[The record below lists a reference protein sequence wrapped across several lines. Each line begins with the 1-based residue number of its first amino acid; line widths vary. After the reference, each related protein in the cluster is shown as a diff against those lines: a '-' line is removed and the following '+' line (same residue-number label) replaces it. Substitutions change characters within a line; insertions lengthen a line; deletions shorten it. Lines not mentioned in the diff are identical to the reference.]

1 MGKKIVI
8 TGVNGF
14 IGSNM
19 AQQCLKDGYDVVG
32 IDIASTPA
40 IDNITYF
47 QLNLYED
54 SINDILNVNKPF
66 ALIHCAG
73 MADVNYSVQHPD
85 SDFISNVV
93 ISRKVLYSIKD
104 TSEKTR
110 VIFLS
115 SASVYGNPIR
125 NPIDENHEKAPI
137 SPYAL
142 HKILVENMCEYFVR
156 QYDMDIRILRI
167 FSAYGI
173 GLKKQIFWDMG
184 QKIKKFNKL
193 ELFGTGNETRDFIYI
208 DDLVRVIQL
217 VMETERTKEI
227 TYNVANGIE
236 ISIRNV
242 AEVFCEKCGL
252 SRELIFFNQCERLGN
267 PINWCADIN
276 RIKNL
281 GYEPEIDI
289 NVGIEKYVGWLREIQ
304 IV

>member
-14 IGSNM
+14 IGSHM
-19 AQQCLKDGYDVVG
+19 AQKCLLDGYDVVG
-32 IDIASTPA
+32 IDIMSTSS
-40 IDNITYF
+40 IDDITYF

-54 SINDILNVNKPF
+54 SIDDILNVNKPF

-115 SASVYGNPIR
+115 SAGVYGNPIKS
-125 NPIDENHEKAPI
+125 PINEKHEKIPI

-142 HKILVENMCEYFVR
+142 HKILVENICEYFVR
-156 QYDMDIRILRI
+156 QYDIDIRILRI
-167 FSAYGI
+167 FSAYGV

-184 QKIKKFNKL
+184 QKIRKYNKL

-217 VMETERTKEI
+217 VMETERAKEI

-236 ISIRNV
+236 ISIKNV
-242 AEVFCEKCGL
+242 AEVFCDKCGL
-252 SRELIFFNQCERLGN
+252 PREMIFFNQCDRLGN

-281 GYEPEIDI
+281 GYEPKIDI
-289 NVGIEKYVGWLREIQ
+289 NVGIEKYVGWLREIE
-304 IV
+304 II